1 MRVEDGLEAV
11 RASCGSDRSEEGAQP
26 VDADRVAVSPQPTV
40 VGEDKAAFAEVA
52 KPLEK
57 SRTFGA
63 EGVDVLDIDVEHS
76 TF

>member
-1 MRVEDGLEAV
+1 MTDTPQTHAG
-11 RASCGSDRSEEGAQP
+11 
-26 VDADRVAVSPQPTV
+26 RVAVSPQPTV
-40 VGEDKAAFAEVA
+40 VGEDKSAFAEVA

-57 SRTFGA
+57 SRAFGA